1 MIILNEVLPEMKI
14 NFIVIE
20 INYNFRHNIF
30 KLKSKILKVRAYG
43 IDDNIIE
50 IVWERKK
57 VKLNFE
63 DFKFERK
70 IRIEWKW
77 FLAGKCY
84 SRTKYLKDSVAIYE
98 WVYLGSN

>member
-50 IVWERKK
+50 IV
-57 VKLNFE
+57 
-63 DFKFERK
+63 
-70 IRIEWKW
+70 
-77 FLAGKCY
+77 
-84 SRTKYLKDSVAIYE
+84 
-98 WVYLGSN
+98 